1 MGSKN
6 SNGRRKTLA
15 LLAATATLAG
25 GLTAG
30 TAYAGGG
37 GGDQGGTGGG
47 GSSAQFW
54 AYKDD
59 ATGSWG
65 SATDLNSVSRAMAA
79 RGVRMDDSAGKAA
92 KALSDANA
100 ECVAGF
106 RQRHP
111 GEGDGDCRVVAVARR
126 PATGPPPACGTG
138 PASTT
143 RRYGRTTGTSTSH
156 RTLTT
161 TLDLSLITP
170 AMASATIRRTA
181 STRSWNAMSTRP
193 AASS

>member
-30 TAYAGGG
+30 TAWAGGG
-37 GGDQGGTGGG
+37 GG
-47 GSSAQFW
+47 GSAAQFW

-111 GEGDGDCRVVAVARR
+111 GEGDGD
-126 PATGPPPACGTG
+126 
-138 PASTT
+138 
-143 RRYGRTTGTSTSH
+143 
-156 RTLTT
+156 
-161 TLDLSLITP
+161 
-170 AMASATIRRTA
+170 
-181 STRSWNAMSTRP
+181 
-193 AASS
+193 

>member
-6 SNGRRKTLA
+6 SNGRKTLA

-47 GSSAQFW
+47 GSAAQFW

-111 GEGDGDCRVVAVARR
+111 GEGDGDCRVVGVGSVAGQQGGRWVYN
-126 PATGPPPACGTG
+126 GSGG
-138 PASTT
+138 YSASEW
-143 RRYGRTTGTSTSH
+143 Y
-156 RTLTT
+156 
-161 TLDLSLITP
+161 
-170 AMASATIRRTA
+170 
-181 STRSWNAMSTRP
+181 
-193 AASS
+193 SS